1 MAEHLLLE
9 KRDGI
14 ATVTLNRPEI
24 RNVLTGEMYQGL
36 ARHLYDLD
44 QDDAVSVVIIRGAGD
59 AAFCAGSDVKE
70 FMDKTTLERQKHFA
84 KVAALMQAPARISKP
99 VIAAV
104 RGYAFGGGCALAA
117 ASDMA
122 IAAESALLGL
132 PEVDIGIFPMTIA
145 PVIVRRMGVHRA
157 FELLMLGERI
167 PAYRAAEIGLINK
180 AVPDA
185 EFEKEVGRW
194 ATRIASLTP
203 VAVRMGKTAFYTSLD
218 LEYQKAVSLMGN
230 MMAINVSSEDC
241 AEGIAAFR
249 GKRNPVWKG
258 R

>member
-1 MAEHLLLE
+1 MAEHLLLQ

-14 ATVTLNRPEI
+14 ATITINRAEV

-44 QDDAVSVVIIRGAGD
+44 QDDDVYVVIIRGAGD
-59 AAFCAGSDVKE
+59 TAFCAGSDVKD
-70 FMDKTTLERQKHFA
+70 FTDKTILECQQHFA

-104 RGYAFGGGCALAA
+104 RGYALGGGCALAA
-117 ASDMA
+117 ASDLA
-122 IAAESALLGL
+122 IAAESATLGL

-145 PVIVRRMGVHRA
+145 PVIVRRMGAHRA
-157 FELLMLGERI
+157 FELLMLGERVS
-167 PAYRAAEIGLINK
+167 ATRAAEIGLINK

-185 EFEKEVGRW
+185 EFEAEVSRW

-203 VAVRMGKTAFYTSLD
+203 VAVRMGKSAFYTSLD
-218 LEYQKAVSLMGN
+218 LEYQKAINFMGN
-230 MMAINVSSEDC
+230 MMTINVSSEDC
-241 AEGIAAFR
+241 AEGIAAFF
-249 GKRNPVWKG
+249 GKRQPTWKG